1 MSSAA
6 VEHIRGLLVDGILVE
21 AVRLNEPHL
30 SLMVA
35 SALLPAEYIG
45 PLLPG
50 DIAGRMV
57 VQTPDGD
64 YSTVIPSL

>member
-1 MSSAA
+1 MSAA
-6 VEHIRGLLVDGILVE
+6 IEHVRALLVEGFLVE
-21 AVRLNEPHL
+21 AVRLDEPHL

-35 SALLPAEYIG
+35 SGLLPAEYIG

>member
-1 MSSAA
+1 MSAA
-6 VEHIRGLLVDGILVE
+6 IEHVRALLVEGFLVE
-21 AVRLNEPHL
+21 AVRLDEPHL

-35 SALLPAEYIG
+35 SGLLPAEYIG

-57 VQTPDGD
+57 VQTPDGS

>member
-1 MSSAA
+1 MSAA
-6 VEHIRGLLVDGILVE
+6 IEHVRALLVEGFLVE
-21 AVRLNEPHL
+21 AVRLDEPHL

-35 SALLPAEYIG
+35 SGLLPAEDIG

-57 VQTPDGD
+57 VQTPDGE
-64 YSTVIPSL
+64 YTTVIPSL

>member
-6 VEHIRGLLVDGILVE
+6 VEHIRGLLVDGFLVE
-21 AVRLNEPHL
+21 SVRLDEPHL

-35 SALLPAEYIG
+35 SGLLPVEYIG

-57 VQTPDGD
+57 VTTPDGD
-64 YSTVIPSL
+64 YTTVIPSL

>member
-1 MSSAA
+1 MSAA
-6 VEHIRGLLVDGILVE
+6 VEHIRGLLVDGIIVE
-21 AVRLNEPHL
+21 AVRLDEPHL
-30 SLMVA
+30 SLMLA
-35 SALLPAEYIG
+35 STLLPAEYIG

>member
-1 MSSAA
+1 MSAA
-6 VEHIRGLLVDGILVE
+6 IEHVRALLVEGFLVE
-21 AVRLNEPHL
+21 AVRLDEPHL

-35 SALLPAEYIG
+35 SGLLPAEYIW

-57 VQTPDGD
+57 VQTPDGS

>member
-1 MSSAA
+1 MSAA

-21 AVRLNEPHL
+21 AVRLDEPHL

-35 SALLPAEYIG
+35 SGLLPAEYIG

-57 VQTPDGD
+57 VSTPDGS

>member
-1 MSSAA
+1 MSAA

-21 AVRLNEPHL
+21 AVRLDEPHL

-57 VQTPDGD
+57 VSTPDGE
-64 YSTVIPSL
+64 YTAVVPSL

>member
-1 MSSAA
+1 MSAA
-6 VEHIRGLLVDGILVE
+6 IEHVRAWLVDGVLVE
-21 AVRLNEPHL
+21 AVRLDEPHL

-35 SALLPAEYIG
+35 SGLLPAGYIG

-57 VQTPDGD
+57 VTTPDGD
-64 YSTVIPSL
+64 YCTVIPSL

>member
-1 MSSAA
+1 MSAA
-6 VEHIRGLLVDGILVE
+6 VEHIRGLLVDGIFVE
-21 AVRLNEPHL
+21 AVRLAEPHL

-35 SALLPAEYIG
+35 SGLLPDEYIG

-57 VQTPDGD
+57 VSTPDGS